1 MINTEDIEYIYFV
14 GVGGIGMSAIARYF
28 NMNGKHVAGYDRVS
42 TPLTDAL
49 TREGISIHFTD
60 DISAIPKDF
69 LISGSLLVVYTPA
82 IPESHSEL
90 RYFRQNGIPMLKR
103 SELLGIISKDK
114 TGIAV
119 AGTHGKTSVST
130 MLAEILNHS
139 DEPANAFLGGISK
152 NLGSNLLLNKKS
164 QRFILEADEFDRS
177 FLQLYPRFALITS
190 MDADHLDIYKDFS
203 SLRKTFEEFIG
214 QVQKGGKLILK
225 KGLKIESA
233 PAGVEKF
240 SYDLEDSN
248 ADFYARDIKRKGFN
262 YSFSLVTPDKV
273 IENLSLGVYGKVNL
287 ENAVAALSLAW
298 ILGEDEEVLR
308 KGIAEFRGVKRR
320 FDVQFESEE
329 HIYIDDYAHHPE
341 EIKAFLG
348 SVREALPD
356 KELTGIFQPH
366 LYSRTRDFAE
376 RFGKSLSLLDHAIIL
391 EIYPAREKAIPGVSE
406 KMIYDALKNKGDKI
420 IAKKEQVLK
429 IIEERKPEVLLSMG
443 AGDIDQLVEG
453 LTGIMKK

>member
-1 MINTEDIEYIYFV
+1 M
-14 GVGGIGMSAIARYF
+14 
-28 NMNGKHVAGYDRVS
+28 
-42 TPLTDAL
+42 
-49 TREGISIHFTD
+49 
-60 DISAIPKDF
+60 
-69 LISGSLLVVYTPA
+69 LI
-82 IPESHSEL
+82 
-90 RYFRQNGIPMLKR
+90 
-103 SELLGIISKDK
+103 
-114 TGIAV
+114 
-119 AGTHGKTSVST
+119 
-130 MLAEILNHS
+130 
-139 DEPANAFLGGISK
+139 
-152 NLGSNLLLNKKS
+152 
-164 QRFILEADEFDRS
+164 
-177 FLQLYPRFALITS
+177 
-190 MDADHLDIYKDFS
+190 
-203 SLRKTFEEFIG
+203 
-214 QVQKGGKLILK
+214 
-225 KGLKIESA
+225 
-233 PAGVEKF
+233 
-240 SYDLEDSN
+240 
-248 ADFYARDIKRKGFN
+248 FYARDIKRKGFN

-348 SVREALPD
+348 SVREALPH